1 MATQTLWS
9 HISERKT
16 NINQIVPI
24 SRAKELSSFKRAI
37 PKIDPAFALAVKNL
51 APCTFGLEKPNLTH
65 YQSLIRSVIAQQV
78 STAAAKTISARLKTK
93 CAGSI
98 TAQRVGAL
106 SAKQL
111 QSVGL
116 TGAKVRTIS
125 ELTEASL
132 TGAINFRKFSHLSDE
147 EIVAELVPLF
157 GIGRWTAE
165 MFLIFHLGRLDVWPV
180 DDLAVRRGWDNLH
193 GNAEPIK
200 PKVLSALGEPFAGM
214 RSVVA
219 WYCWRAS

>member
-1 MATQTLWS
+1 MS
-9 HISERKT
+9 RK
-16 NINQIVPI
+16 NELAVINRKIVTI
-24 SRAKELSSFKRAI
+24 DSAFSVAIKEL
-37 PKIDPAFALAVKNL
+37 P
-51 APCTFGLEKPNLTH
+51 PCTFGIDKPKITS
-65 YQSLIRSVIAQQV
+65 YQSLVRSVIAQQV
-78 STAAAKTISARLKTK
+78 STAAARTISGRLEVK
-93 CAGSI
+93 CGGSI
-98 TAQRVGAL
+98 TAAKVGAL
-106 SAKQL
+106 SAKKL

-132 TGAINFRKFSHLSDE
+132 SGEINFRKFPHLSDE
-147 EIVAELVPLF
+147 EIVQELLPLY
-157 GIGRWTAE
+157 GIGRWTVE

-193 GNAEPIK
+193 GNSEPIK
-200 PKVLSALGEPFAGM
+200 PKVLNTLGEPFAGM

>member
-1 MATQTLWS
+1 MDAQ
-9 HISERKT
+9 
-16 NINQIVPI
+16 
-24 SRAKELSSFKRAI
+24 RAKELAAFKR
-37 PKIDPAFALAVKNL
+37 KISKVDPAFTSAIKNL
-51 APCTFGLEKPNLTH
+51 EPCTFGLVKPKISQ
-65 YQSLIRSVIAQQV
+65 YQSLIRAVIAQQV
-78 STAAAKTISARLKTK
+78 SATAAKTITGRLEIK

-98 TAQRVGAL
+98 TAEKVGAL
-106 SAKQL
+106 SPKQL

-125 ELTEASL
+125 ELTSAALSGE
-132 TGAINFRKFSHLSDE
+132 INFRKFAHMSDD
-147 EIVAELVPLF
+147 EIISELVPLF
-157 GIGRWTAE
+157 GIGRWTVE

-193 GNAEPIK
+193 GNSEPIK
-200 PKVLSALGEPFAGM
+200 PKTLQGLGDKFIGM

>member
-1 MATQTLWS
+1 MK
-9 HISERKT
+9 RKIT
-16 NINQIVPI
+16 
-24 SRAKELSSFKRAI
+24 
-37 PKIDPAFALAVKNL
+37 KIDTAFAPAIKNL
-51 APCTFGLEKPNLTH
+51 EPCTFGLTKPKVTS

-78 STAAAKTISARLKTK
+78 STAAAETISGRLEVK
-93 CAGSI
+93 CGGSI
-98 TAQRVGAL
+98 TAEKVGAL
-106 SAKQL
+106 SLKQL

-132 TGAINFRKFSHLSDE
+132 SGEISFRKFPHLTDDE
-147 EIVAELVPLF
+147 IIQELIPLY
-157 GIGRWTAE
+157 GIGRWTVE

-193 GNAEPIK
+193 GNLEPIK
-200 PKVLSALGEPFAGM
+200 PKALNALGEPFAGM

>member
-1 MATQTLWS
+1 LAQDRARELAS
-9 HISERKT
+9 IKRK
-16 NINQIVPI
+16 I
-24 SRAKELSSFKRAI
+24 A
-37 PKIDPAFALAVKNL
+37 KIDPAFAPAIKNL
-51 APCTFGLEKPNLTH
+51 EPCTFGLTKPKVTS
-65 YQSLIRSVIAQQV
+65 YQSLIRSVVAQQV
-78 STAAAKTISARLKTK
+78 STAAAKTISGRLEVK
-93 CAGSI
+93 CGGSI
-98 TAQRVGAL
+98 TAEKVGAL
-106 SAKQL
+106 SLKQL

-125 ELTEASL
+125 ELTESSL
-132 TGAINFRKFSHLSDE
+132 SGEINFKKFPYLSDE
-147 EIVAELVPLF
+147 EIIQELVPLY

-193 GNAEPIK
+193 ENSEPIK
-200 PKVLSALGEPFAGM
+200 AKVLNALGEPFTGM

>member
-1 MATQTLWS
+1 LTQDRAQELAS
-9 HISERKT
+9 IKRK
-16 NINQIVPI
+16 I
-24 SRAKELSSFKRAI
+24 A
-37 PKIDPAFALAVKNL
+37 KIDSAFASAIKDL
-51 APCTFGLEKPNLTH
+51 PTCTFGLEKPKVTS

-78 STAAAKTISARLKTK
+78 STAAARTISGRLEVK
-93 CAGSI
+93 CGGSI
-98 TAQRVGAL
+98 TAEKVGAL
-106 SAKQL
+106 SLKKL

-125 ELTEASL
+125 ELTKASL
-132 TGAINFRKFSHLSDE
+132 SGEINFRKFPHLSDE
-147 EIVAELVPLF
+147 EIVQELLPLY
-157 GIGRWTAE
+157 GIGRWTVE

-193 GNAEPIK
+193 GNLEPIK
-200 PKVLSALGEPFAGM
+200 PKELNALGEPFTGM

>member
-1 MATQTLWS
+1 M
-9 HISERKT
+9 ERGAELKS
-16 NINQIVPI
+16 IN
-24 SRAKELSSFKRAI
+24 KRI
-37 PKIDPAFALAVKNL
+37 IKIDPAFAPAIKNL
-51 APCTFGLEKPNLTH
+51 ESCTFGLTKPKVTH

-78 STAAAKTISARLKTK
+78 STAAAKTISGRLQEK

-98 TAQRVGAL
+98 TPAKVGAL
-106 SAKQL
+106 SLKQL

-132 TGAINFRKFSHLSDE
+132 SGDINFRRFTHLSDE
-147 EIVAELVPLF
+147 EIVQELIPLF
-157 GIGRWTAE
+157 GIGRWTVE

-193 GNAEPIK
+193 GNKEPIK
-200 PKVLSALGEPFAGM
+200 AKELMPLGDSFIGM

>member
-1 MATQTLWS
+1 MDIQ
-9 HISERKT
+9 
-16 NINQIVPI
+16 
-24 SRAKELSSFKRAI
+24 RAKELAAI
-37 PKIDPAFALAVKNL
+37 KKKISRIDSAFVPAIKNL
-51 APCTFGLEKPNLTH
+51 EPCTFGLVKPKLSQ
-65 YQSLIRSVIAQQV
+65 YQSLIRAVIAQQV
-78 STAAAKTISARLKTK
+78 STAAAKTITSRLEIK

-98 TAQRVGAL
+98 TAEKVGAL
-106 SAKQL
+106 TPKQL

-125 ELTEASL
+125 ELTSAALS
-132 TGAINFRKFSHLSDE
+132 GDINFRKFAHMSDE
-147 EIVAELVPLF
+147 EIIQELVPLF
-157 GIGRWTAE
+157 GIGRWTVE

-193 GNAEPIK
+193 KNAEPIK
-200 PKVLSALGEPFAGM
+200 PKVLQGLGDQFVGM

>member
-1 MATQTLWS
+1 MS
-9 HISERKT
+9 RKSELAG
-16 NINQIVPI
+16 INRRIT
-24 SRAKELSSFKRAI
+24 A
-37 PKIDPAFALAVKNL
+37 IDPAFAPAIKELP
-51 APCTFGLEKPNLTH
+51 PCTFGIDKPKITS
-65 YQSLIRSVIAQQV
+65 YQSLVRSVIAQQV
-78 STAAAKTISARLKTK
+78 STAAARTISERLEVK
-93 CAGSI
+93 CGSSI
-98 TAQRVGAL
+98 TAAKVGAL
-106 SAKQL
+106 SAKKL

-132 TGAINFRKFSHLSDE
+132 SGEINFRKFPHLSDE
-147 EIVAELVPLF
+147 EIVQELLPLY
-157 GIGRWTAE
+157 GIGRWTVE

-193 GNAEPIK
+193 GNSEPIK
-200 PKVLSALGEPFAGM
+200 PKVLNALGEPFAGM

>member
-1 MATQTLWS
+1 MSRKSELAGINRKIMAIDSAFSLA
-9 HISERKT
+9 I
-16 NINQIVPI
+16 
-24 SRAKELSSFKRAI
+24 KEL
-37 PKIDPAFALAVKNL
+37 P
-51 APCTFGLEKPNLTH
+51 PCTFGLEKPKVTS

-78 STAAAKTISARLKTK
+78 STAAARTITSRLEVK
-93 CAGSI
+93 CGGSI
-98 TAQRVGAL
+98 TAAKVGAL
-106 SAKQL
+106 SAKKL

-132 TGAINFRKFSHLSDE
+132 SGEINFRKFPHLSDE
-147 EIVAELVPLF
+147 EIVQELLPLY
-157 GIGRWTAE
+157 GIGRWTVE

-193 GNAEPIK
+193 GNSEPIK
-200 PKVLSALGEPFAGM
+200 PKVLNTLGEPFAGM

>member
-1 MATQTLWS
+1 MAQDRARELAS
-9 HISERKT
+9 IKRK
-16 NINQIVPI
+16 IV
-24 SRAKELSSFKRAI
+24 
-37 PKIDPAFALAVKNL
+37 KIDPAFAPAIKNL
-51 APCTFGLEKPNLTH
+51 EPCTFGLTKPKVTS
-65 YQSLIRSVIAQQV
+65 YQSLIRSVVAQQV
-78 STAAAKTISARLKTK
+78 STAAAKTISGRLEVK
-93 CAGSI
+93 CGGSI
-98 TAQRVGAL
+98 TAEKVGAL
-106 SAKQL
+106 SPKQL

-132 TGAINFRKFSHLSDE
+132 SGEINFRKFPQLSDE
-147 EIVAELVPLF
+147 EIIQELLPLY
-157 GIGRWTAE
+157 GIGRWTVE

-193 GNAEPIK
+193 GNSEPIK
-200 PKVLSALGEPFAGM
+200 AKALNALGEPFTGM